1 MSKNKETTA
10 LQNEGDFFETQPE
23 IEIKEPE
30 SEVDSAQNLNFERLE
45 NIINRLERFDFKP
58 EIEIK
63 EPESKS
69 KINIIIFILLFA
81 IGIGGYFVFKT
92 NKKA

>member
-1 MSKNKETTA
+1 MSKNKETTT

-23 IEIKEPE
+23 NEIKEPE
-30 SEVDSAQNLNFERLE
+30 SEADSAQNLNFERLE